1 MSQYNYL
8 ESVTNDVRDYI
19 LENMEQLRQQF
30 SSTEEEMF
38 EKLQDI
44 LWTEDTVTGNGSG
57 SYTFNSFQA
66 GENLVGNFDILREAF
81 DAFDIDYGDFL
92 RKGVEFADVIIR
104 CYLLPQGIENAVDEL
119 RLELKWQESE
129 EVNE

>member
-19 LENMEQLRQQF
+19 LENMEQLQQQF
-30 SSTEEEMF
+30 SSNEEEMF